1 MLVDILF
8 ILQVDANLK
17 PTRDVYGVKMQK
29 IIDYFKNEPKVL
41 IISCV
46 TLFLVVFVGLAIILI
61 RKKRS
66 TRQAEAQFFDEYV
79 AQTTAE
85 KTSNPA
91 KNNKKNQ
98 AEKKATSENK
108 ETNENAEEK
117 TETAENPASTD
128 TDNQA
133 ENSTKSAPVKNEVS
147 LHPGKDDTLKT
158 NAAGQEITPET
169 KENKAVKAKQIR
181 VKKDKQNKETA
192 LQNDANADKTA
203 DDDMNNISKIQN
215 SLDEEI
221 PVDTRSKEMKTTKN
235 TSKSKPT
242 GKWII
247 YSYLDEKK
255 TRLYTARLKASNG
268 ETLLDME
275 SYTTLNGVKAGLETV
290 RKNIS
295 ANNITY
301 KGDKNNNWN
310 FKIYSSNKMLLCL
323 GEGYTSRLNCESAIE
338 SVKKFSEDAT
348 VVDMTPEENA
358 ENLEVR
364 LTAPTVDLTETP
376 DNVVGKWVIKNRVED
391 GKTWYSAVLKA
402 SNGVVILK
410 TESYASAAGIQSG
423 INTIKKNIAA
433 NNFEIKE
440 DKNGNWNFKLYNA
453 RKMLLCVGEGYASRV
468 KCESAVN
475 SVRRFSKH
483 STVVET
489 A

>member
-1 MLVDILF
+1 
-8 ILQVDANLK
+8 
-17 PTRDVYGVKMQK
+17 MQK

-46 TLFLVVFVGLAIILI
+46 TLFLIVFVGLAIILL

-66 TRQAEAQFFDEYV
+66 ARQAEAQFFDEYV

-85 KTSNPA
+85 KPSTPA
-91 KNNKKNQ
+91 KNGKKNK

-108 ETNENAEEK
+108 QTDENAEEK
-117 TETAENPASTD
+117 TQTVENTATTD
-128 TDNQA
+128 DDKQR
-133 ENSTKSAPVKNEVS
+133 ENSTESTPVKDEEPLQPTEDES
-147 LHPGKDDTLKT
+147 LKT
-158 NAAGQEITPET
+158 SADEREIKPET
-169 KENKAVKAKQIR
+169 KENKAVKAKQIKT
-181 VKKDKQNKETA
+181 KKDKQTEETA
-192 LQNDANADKTA
+192 AQNDANDNTTT
-203 DDDMNNISKIQN
+203 DDEMNNISKKQN
-215 SLDEEI
+215 SVGEEI
-221 PVDTRSKEMKTTKN
+221 SVDARSKEMKTTKN

-310 FKIYSSNKMLLCL
+310 FRVYSSNKMLLCL

-376 DNVVGKWVIKNRVED
+376 DSVAGKWVIKSRIED

-410 TESYASAAGIQSG
+410 TESYASSAGIQSG

-468 KCESAVN
+468 KCENAVN

>member
-1 MLVDILF
+1 MR
-8 ILQVDANLK
+8 A
-17 PTRDVYGVKMQK
+17 VYGDKMQK

-41 IISCV
+41 IISCI
-46 TLFLVVFVGLAIILI
+46 TLFLIFFVGLAIILI

-66 TRQAEAQFFDEYV
+66 ARQAEAQFFDEYV

-85 KTSNPA
+85 KPSKPT
-91 KNNKKNQ
+91 KNGKKSKTDKN
-98 AEKKATSENK
+98 ATSENA
-108 ETNENAEEK
+108 ENAESKENVENL
-117 TETAENPASTD
+117 ETASDKQTQSDLNSTAAPAQKQT
-128 TDNQA
+128 
-133 ENSTKSAPVKNEVS
+133 ENSTQSVSAKDEKPLQSVKEENLKSNEV
-147 LHPGKDDTLKT
+147 K
-158 NAAGQEITPET
+158 QEVKPEV
-169 KENKAVKAKQIR
+169 KENKAEKTKQFKGEKDTKNEKAALYSSVK
-181 VKKDKQNKETA
+181 EE
-192 LQNDANADKTA
+192 KTA
-203 DDDMNNISKIQN
+203 DDNTKNIGKTQN
-215 SLDEEI
+215 SVDEEI
-221 PVDTRSKEMKTTKN
+221 PVDTRSKDMKTTKN

-290 RKNIS
+290 RKNIA

-310 FKIYSSNKMLLCL
+310 FRVYSSNKMLLCL

-338 SVKKFSEDAT
+338 SVKKFSEDAS

-358 ENLEVR
+358 ETLEVR
-364 LTAPTVDLTETP
+364 PTAPTVDLTETP
-376 DNVVGKWVIKNRVED
+376 DSVAGKWVIKGRIED

-433 NNFEIKE
+433 NNFEV
-440 DKNGNWNFKLYNA
+440 KNGNWNFKLYNA

-468 KCESAVN
+468 KCENAVN

>member
-1 MLVDILF
+1 
-8 ILQVDANLK
+8 
-17 PTRDVYGVKMQK
+17 MQK

-46 TLFLVVFVGLAIILI
+46 TLFLIVFVGLAIILL

-66 TRQAEAQFFDEYV
+66 ARQAEAQFFDEYV

-85 KTSNPA
+85 KPSTPA
-91 KNNKKNQ
+91 KNGKKNK

-108 ETNENAEEK
+108 QTDENAEEK
-117 TETAENPASTD
+117 TEEKTQTVENTATTD
-128 TDNQA
+128 DDKQR
-133 ENSTKSAPVKNEVS
+133 ENSAESTPVKEEPLQPTEDES
-147 LHPGKDDTLKT
+147 LKT
-158 NAAGQEITPET
+158 NADEREIKPET
-169 KENKAVKAKQIR
+169 KEIKAVKAKQIKT
-181 VKKDKQNKETA
+181 KKDKQTEETA
-192 LQNDANADKTA
+192 AQNNANDNTTT
-203 DDDMNNISKIQN
+203 DDEMNNISKKQN
-215 SLDEEI
+215 SVGEEI
-221 PVDTRSKEMKTTKN
+221 SVDTRSKEMKTTKN

-310 FKIYSSNKMLLCL
+310 FRVYSSNKMLLCL

-376 DNVVGKWVIKNRVED
+376 DNVAGKWVIKSRIED

-410 TESYASAAGIQSG
+410 TESYASSAGIQSG

-468 KCESAVN
+468 KCENAVN
-475 SVRRFSKH
+475 SVRRFAKH